1 MSTSAPTPQGGQAAP
16 PTQEDILAIARAAA
30 TAADEAKSQAAN
42 IEAMVKA
49 GQAEATSRG
58 VDIPEPVIKS
68 IATQAA
74 EATMGMLREAGALR
88 PDGEGPPTPPPPDG
102 TGTPAGTAGV
112 AGTPPPAGADPPKAR
127 KSWAERIC
135 DVVIKSDG

>member
-1 MSTSAPTPQGGQAAP
+1 MSTSAPTPTPGGQAAP

-74 EATMGMLREAGALR
+74 EATMGMLRDAGALR
-88 PDGEGPPTPPPPDG
+88 PDGDGLPPTQ
-102 TGTPAGTAGV
+102 
-112 AGTPPPAGADPPKAR
+112 PPPAGTGAGAAPPAPESAEPPKAR